1 MIIRGIFTNTKLSPT
16 RMNSETTVPYIVA
29 NECPGLKRGDLV
41 QLVGYD
47 SKFQVVWTYAS
58 SREQE
63 SYETVTISEI
73 NGKQINT
80 IGKNISSMEQFG
92 KMDMSDVFGDLT
104 KDMYDDFMP
113 QAEEGAKISITDG
126 VLCFKN
132 SDGAYVGMSPTGKLK
147 KYKMTYPMP
156 CIYNISKNSD
166 QIVIGDIVKSGRSYG
181 VVKAKAEDG
190 SIKIMNFNGNINNK
204 IAIEDELMGSATFR
218 VIVNPFNFD
227 SSNGFNPLAL
237 AYMSGNKFDVKNLL
251 MMSAMNGGG
260 LFNNAGKG
268 FNPMMLMALADNN
281 SSDFMMS
288 QLMGGGNGGE
298 DPHMCWYFAA
308 NHIKTDALEKRGI
321 KGCLITI
328 SDEPIHKTLPKEA
341 VTHYIGDEC
350 GEDLATSFVY
360 RECAEK
366 WDIYHI
372 HVEHDGYYGV
382 ERVSNSWKPYVG
394 DNLIIS
400 DKEHVGESIAR
411 IVSNSYGQQTNS

>member
-1 MIIRGIFTNTKLSPT
+1 MIIRGIFTNTKLSPE

-132 SDGAYVGMSPTGKLK
+132 SDG
-147 KYKMTYPMP
+147 
-156 CIYNISKNSD
+156 
-166 QIVIGDIVKSGRSYG
+166 
-181 VVKAKAEDG
+181 
-190 SIKIMNFNGNINNK
+190 
-204 IAIEDELMGSATFR
+204 
-218 VIVNPFNFD
+218 
-227 SSNGFNPLAL
+227 
-237 AYMSGNKFDVKNLL
+237 
-251 MMSAMNGGG
+251 
-260 LFNNAGKG
+260 
-268 FNPMMLMALADNN
+268 
-281 SSDFMMS
+281 
-288 QLMGGGNGGE
+288 
-298 DPHMCWYFAA
+298 
-308 NHIKTDALEKRGI
+308 
-321 KGCLITI
+321 
-328 SDEPIHKTLPKEA
+328 
-341 VTHYIGDEC
+341 
-350 GEDLATSFVY
+350 
-360 RECAEK
+360 
-366 WDIYHI
+366 
-372 HVEHDGYYGV
+372 GYYGV

>member
-1 MIIRGIFTNTKLSPT
+1 MIIRGIFTNTKLSPE

-80 IGKNISSMEQFG
+80 IGKNISSMEQFE
-92 KMDMSDVFGDLT
+92 S
-104 KDMYDDFMP
+104 
-113 QAEEGAKISITDG
+113 S
-126 VLCFKN
+126 
-132 SDGAYVGMSPTGKLK
+132 
-147 KYKMTYPMP
+147 
-156 CIYNISKNSD
+156 
-166 QIVIGDIVKSGRSYG
+166 
-181 VVKAKAEDG
+181 
-190 SIKIMNFNGNINNK
+190 
-204 IAIEDELMGSATFR
+204 DELMEKWLRKVDLEGR
-218 VIVNPFNFD
+218 
-227 SSNGFNPLAL
+227 
-237 AYMSGNKFDVKNLL
+237 
-251 MMSAMNGGG
+251 
-260 LFNNAGKG
+260 
-268 FNPMMLMALADNN
+268 
-281 SSDFMMS
+281 
-288 QLMGGGNGGE
+288 GGGNNGE
-298 DPHMCWYFAA
+298 DPHMCWYFAT

-350 GEDLATSFVY
+350 GEDLATSFIY

-372 HVEHDGYYGV
+372 HVEHGGYYGV

>member
-1 MIIRGIFTNTKLSPT
+1 MIIRGIFTNTKLSPE
-16 RMNSETTVPYIVA
+16 RMNSETTVSYIVA

-80 IGKNISSMEQFG
+80 IGKNISSVEQFG
-92 KMDMSDVFGDLT
+92 KIDMSDVFGDLT

-132 SDGAYVGMSPTGKLK
+132 SDGAYVGMSPSGKLK

-190 SIKIMNFNGNINNK
+190 SIKIMN
-204 IAIEDELMGSATFR
+204 
-218 VIVNPFNFD
+218 
-227 SSNGFNPLAL
+227 
-237 AYMSGNKFDVKNLL
+237 
-251 MMSAMNGGG
+251 
-260 LFNNAGKG
+260 
-268 FNPMMLMALADNN
+268 
-281 SSDFMMS
+281 
-288 QLMGGGNGGE
+288 
-298 DPHMCWYFAA
+298 
-308 NHIKTDALEKRGI
+308 HIKTDALEKRGI

-350 GEDLATSFVY
+350 GEDLATSFIY
-360 RECAEK
+360 RKCAEK

-372 HVEHDGYYGV
+372 EHGGYYGV

-400 DKEHVGESIAR
+400 DKKHVGESIAR
-411 IVSNSYGQQTNS
+411 IISNSYGQQTNS

>member
-1 MIIRGIFTNTKLSPT
+1 MIIRGIFTNTKLSPE

-41 QLVGYD
+41 QFVGYD
-47 SKFQVVWTYAS
+47 TKFQVIWTYIR

-80 IGKNISSMEQFG
+80 IGKNNMEQFG
-92 KMDMSDVFGDLT
+92 NMNVDNVFGDLT
-104 KDMYDDFMP
+104 KDMYNEFMP
-113 QAEEGAKISITDG
+113 QAEESARISITDG

-132 SDGAYVGMSPTGKLK
+132 SDGAYVGVSPAGKLK
-147 KYKMTYPMP
+147 KYKMTFPMP

-181 VVKAKAEDG
+181 VVKTKAEEAPLQVG
-190 SIKIMNFNGNINNK
+190 QFESS
-204 IAIEDELMGSATFR
+204 DELMEKWLR
-218 VIVNPFNFD
+218 KVD
-227 SSNGFNPLAL
+227 LE
-237 AYMSGNKFDVKNLL
+237 D
-251 MMSAMNGGG
+251 
-260 LFNNAGKG
+260 
-268 FNPMMLMALADNN
+268 
-281 SSDFMMS
+281 
-288 QLMGGGNGGE
+288 MGGSNNGE

-341 VTHYIGDEC
+341 ITHYIGDEC
-350 GEDLATSFVY
+350 GEDLATSFIY

>member
-1 MIIRGIFTNTKLSPT
+1 MIIRGIFTNTKLSPE

-92 KMDMSDVFGDLT
+92 KMDMSDVFGDVEGC
-104 KDMYDDFMP
+104 Y
-113 QAEEGAKISITDG
+113 EEAP
-126 VLCFKN
+126 LQ
-132 SDGAYVGMSPTGKLK
+132 VGQFES
-147 KYKMTYPMP
+147 
-156 CIYNISKNSD
+156 S
-166 QIVIGDIVKSGRSYG
+166 
-181 VVKAKAEDG
+181 
-190 SIKIMNFNGNINNK
+190 
-204 IAIEDELMGSATFR
+204 DELMEKWLRKVDLEGR
-218 VIVNPFNFD
+218 
-227 SSNGFNPLAL
+227 
-237 AYMSGNKFDVKNLL
+237 
-251 MMSAMNGGG
+251 
-260 LFNNAGKG
+260 
-268 FNPMMLMALADNN
+268 
-281 SSDFMMS
+281 
-288 QLMGGGNGGE
+288 GGGNNGE
-298 DPHMCWYFAA
+298 DPHMCWYFAT

-350 GEDLATSFVY
+350 GEDLATSFIY

-372 HVEHDGYYGV
+372 HVEHGGYYGV

>member
-1 MIIRGIFTNTKLSPT
+1 MIIRGIFTNTKLSPE

-47 SKFQVVWTYAS
+47 SKFQVVWTY

-92 KMDMSDVFGDLT
+92 KMDMSDVFG
-104 KDMYDDFMP
+104 
-113 QAEEGAKISITDG
+113 
-126 VLCFKN
+126 
-132 SDGAYVGMSPTGKLK
+132 
-147 KYKMTYPMP
+147 
-156 CIYNISKNSD
+156 
-166 QIVIGDIVKSGRSYG
+166 
-181 VVKAKAEDG
+181 
-190 SIKIMNFNGNINNK
+190 
-204 IAIEDELMGSATFR
+204 
-218 VIVNPFNFD
+218 
-227 SSNGFNPLAL
+227 
-237 AYMSGNKFDVKNLL
+237 
-251 MMSAMNGGG
+251 
-260 LFNNAGKG
+260 
-268 FNPMMLMALADNN
+268 
-281 SSDFMMS
+281 
-288 QLMGGGNGGE
+288 
-298 DPHMCWYFAA
+298 
-308 NHIKTDALEKRGI
+308 
-321 KGCLITI
+321 
-328 SDEPIHKTLPKEA
+328 
-341 VTHYIGDEC
+341 
-350 GEDLATSFVY
+350 EDLATSFIY

-372 HVEHDGYYGV
+372 HVEHGGYYGV

>member
-1 MIIRGIFTNTKLSPT
+1 MIIRDIFTNTKLSPE

-132 SDGAYVGMSPTGKLK
+132 SDGAYVG
-147 KYKMTYPMP
+147 
-156 CIYNISKNSD
+156 
-166 QIVIGDIVKSGRSYG
+166 
-181 VVKAKAEDG
+181 
-190 SIKIMNFNGNINNK
+190 
-204 IAIEDELMGSATFR
+204 
-218 VIVNPFNFD
+218 
-227 SSNGFNPLAL
+227 
-237 AYMSGNKFDVKNLL
+237 
-251 MMSAMNGGG
+251 
-260 LFNNAGKG
+260 
-268 FNPMMLMALADNN
+268 
-281 SSDFMMS
+281 
-288 QLMGGGNGGE
+288 
-298 DPHMCWYFAA
+298 
-308 NHIKTDALEKRGI
+308 
-321 KGCLITI
+321 
-328 SDEPIHKTLPKEA
+328 
-341 VTHYIGDEC
+341 
-350 GEDLATSFVY
+350 
-360 RECAEK
+360 
-366 WDIYHI
+366 
-372 HVEHDGYYGV
+372 
-382 ERVSNSWKPYVG
+382 

>member
-132 SDGAYVGMSPTGKLK
+132 SDGAYVGMSPSGKLK

-237 AYMSGNKFDVKNLL
+237 AFMSGNRFDVKNLL
-251 MMSAMNGGG
+251 MMSAFNGGG
-260 LFNNAGKG
+260 LFSNAGKG
-268 FNPMMLMALADNN
+268 FNPIMLMALADKS
-281 SSDFMMS
+281 SSDFMTITLMS
-288 QLMGGGNGGE
+288 QLMGGGNMFGNMFGANK
-298 DPHMCWYFAA
+298 PAA
-308 NHIKTDALEKRGI
+308 ETPEPSELDKINAKVDTLTDNVNALVSALASNIKSQA
-321 KGCLITI
+321 
-328 SDEPIHKTLPKEA
+328 KEEA
-341 VTHYIGDEC
+341 
-350 GEDLATSFVY
+350 
-360 RECAEK
+360 
-366 WDIYHI
+366 
-372 HVEHDGYYGV
+372 
-382 ERVSNSWKPYVG
+382 
-394 DNLIIS
+394 
-400 DKEHVGESIAR
+400 
-411 IVSNSYGQQTNS
+411 

>member
-1 MIIRGIFTNTKLSPT
+1 MIIRGIFTNTKLSPE

-92 KMDMSDVFGDLT
+92 KMDMSD
-104 KDMYDDFMP
+104 
-113 QAEEGAKISITDG
+113 
-126 VLCFKN
+126 
-132 SDGAYVGMSPTGKLK
+132 
-147 KYKMTYPMP
+147 
-156 CIYNISKNSD
+156 
-166 QIVIGDIVKSGRSYG
+166 
-181 VVKAKAEDG
+181 
-190 SIKIMNFNGNINNK
+190 
-204 IAIEDELMGSATFR
+204 ELMEKWLRKVDLEGR
-218 VIVNPFNFD
+218 
-227 SSNGFNPLAL
+227 
-237 AYMSGNKFDVKNLL
+237 
-251 MMSAMNGGG
+251 
-260 LFNNAGKG
+260 
-268 FNPMMLMALADNN
+268 
-281 SSDFMMS
+281 
-288 QLMGGGNGGE
+288 GGGNNGE

-350 GEDLATSFVY
+350 GEDLATSFIY

-372 HVEHDGYYGV
+372 HVEHGGYYGV

-400 DKEHVGESIAR
+400 NKEHVGESIAR

>member
-1 MIIRGIFTNTKLSPT
+1 MIIRGIFTNTKLSPE

-132 SDGAYVGMSPTGKLK
+132 SDGA
-147 KYKMTYPMP
+147 
-156 CIYNISKNSD
+156 
-166 QIVIGDIVKSGRSYG
+166 
-181 VVKAKAEDG
+181 
-190 SIKIMNFNGNINNK
+190 
-204 IAIEDELMGSATFR
+204 
-218 VIVNPFNFD
+218 
-227 SSNGFNPLAL
+227 
-237 AYMSGNKFDVKNLL
+237 
-251 MMSAMNGGG
+251 
-260 LFNNAGKG
+260 
-268 FNPMMLMALADNN
+268 
-281 SSDFMMS
+281 
-288 QLMGGGNGGE
+288 
-298 DPHMCWYFAA
+298 
-308 NHIKTDALEKRGI
+308 
-321 KGCLITI
+321 
-328 SDEPIHKTLPKEA
+328 
-341 VTHYIGDEC
+341 
-350 GEDLATSFVY
+350 
-360 RECAEK
+360 EK

-372 HVEHDGYYGV
+372 HVEHGGYYGV

-400 DKEHVGESIAR
+400 DKEHVGESI
-411 IVSNSYGQQTNS
+411 VSNSYGQQTNS

>member
-1 MIIRGIFTNTKLSPT
+1 
-16 RMNSETTVPYIVA
+16 MNSETTVPYIVA

-80 IGKNISSMEQFG
+80 IGKNNMEQFE
-92 KMDMSDVFGDLT
+92 KMNMSDVFGDLT

-113 QAEEGAKISITDG
+113 QAEEGAKISIMKAG
-126 VLCFKN
+126 IANPQICFMAFG
-132 SDGAYVGMSPTGKLK
+132 DVEGCYEEAPLQVGQFES
-147 KYKMTYPMP
+147 
-156 CIYNISKNSD
+156 S
-166 QIVIGDIVKSGRSYG
+166 
-181 VVKAKAEDG
+181 
-190 SIKIMNFNGNINNK
+190 
-204 IAIEDELMGSATFR
+204 DELMEKWLRKVDLES
-218 VIVNPFNFD
+218 
-227 SSNGFNPLAL
+227 
-237 AYMSGNKFDVKNLL
+237 K
-251 MMSAMNGGG
+251 
-260 LFNNAGKG
+260 
-268 FNPMMLMALADNN
+268 
-281 SSDFMMS
+281 
-288 QLMGGGNGGE
+288 GGGNGGE
-298 DPHMCWYFAA
+298 DLHMCWYFAA

-328 SDEPIHKTLPKEA
+328 SDEPIHRTLPKEA
-341 VTHYIGDEC
+341 ITHYIGDE
-350 GEDLATSFVY
+350 DLATSFIY
-360 RECAEK
+360 RECAKK

-372 HVEHDGYYGV
+372 HVEHDSYYSVG
-382 ERVSNSWKPYVG
+382 RISDSWKPYVG

>member
-1 MIIRGIFTNTKLSPT
+1 MIIRGIFTNTKLSPE

-41 QLVGYD
+41 QFVGYD
-47 SKFQVVWTYAS
+47 TKFQVIWTYIR

-80 IGKNISSMEQFG
+80 IGKNNMEQLG
-92 KMDMSDVFGDLT
+92 NMNVDNVFGDLT
-104 KDMYDDFMP
+104 KDMYNEFMP
-113 QAEEGAKISITDG
+113 QAEESARISITDG

-132 SDGAYVGMSPTGKLK
+132 SDGAYVGVSPAGKLK
-147 KYKMTYPMP
+147 KYKMTFPMP

-166 QIVIGDIVKSGRSYG
+166 QIVIGDIVKSGKSYG
-181 VVKAKAEDG
+181 VV
-190 SIKIMNFNGNINNK
+190 
-204 IAIEDELMGSATFR
+204 
-218 VIVNPFNFD
+218 
-227 SSNGFNPLAL
+227 
-237 AYMSGNKFDVKNLL
+237 
-251 MMSAMNGGG
+251 
-260 LFNNAGKG
+260 
-268 FNPMMLMALADNN
+268 
-281 SSDFMMS
+281 
-288 QLMGGGNGGE
+288 
-298 DPHMCWYFAA
+298 
-308 NHIKTDALEKRGI
+308 KTDALEKRGI

-341 VTHYIGDEC
+341 ITHYIGDEC
-350 GEDLATSFVY
+350 GEDLATSFIY
-360 RECAEK
+360 RECAKK

-372 HVEHDGYYGV
+372 HVEHGGYYGV

>member
-1 MIIRGIFTNTKLSPT
+1 MIIRGIFTNTKLSPE

-63 SYETVTISEI
+63 SYEPIHKTLPKEAITHY
-73 NGKQINT
+73 
-80 IGKNISSMEQFG
+80 IGDEC
-92 KMDMSDVFGDLT
+92 GDLT

-132 SDGAYVGMSPTGKLK
+132 SDGAYVGMSPSGKLK
-147 KYKMTYPMP
+147 KYKMTYPIP

-237 AYMSGNKFDVKNLL
+237 AFMSGNRFDVKNLL
-251 MMSAMNGGG
+251 MMSAFNGGG

-281 SSDFMMS
+281 SSDFMTMMMMS
-288 QLMGGGNGGE
+288 QLMGGGNMFGNMFG
-298 DPHMCWYFAA
+298 AA
-308 NHIKTDALEKRGI
+308 NKPATETSEPSELDKINAKVDTLIDNVNALVSALASNIKSQA
-321 KGCLITI
+321 
-328 SDEPIHKTLPKEA
+328 KEEA
-341 VTHYIGDEC
+341 
-350 GEDLATSFVY
+350 
-360 RECAEK
+360 
-366 WDIYHI
+366 
-372 HVEHDGYYGV
+372 
-382 ERVSNSWKPYVG
+382 
-394 DNLIIS
+394 
-400 DKEHVGESIAR
+400 
-411 IVSNSYGQQTNS
+411 

>member
-1 MIIRGIFTNTKLSPT
+1 MIIRGIFTNTKLSPE

-132 SDGAYVGMSPTGKLK
+132 SDGAYVGMSPSGKLK

-204 IAIEDELMGSATFR
+204 IAIEDE
-218 VIVNPFNFD
+218 
-227 SSNGFNPLAL
+227 
-237 AYMSGNKFDVKNLL
+237 
-251 MMSAMNGGG
+251 
-260 LFNNAGKG
+260 
-268 FNPMMLMALADNN
+268 
-281 SSDFMMS
+281 
-288 QLMGGGNGGE
+288 
-298 DPHMCWYFAA
+298 
-308 NHIKTDALEKRGI
+308 
-321 KGCLITI
+321 
-328 SDEPIHKTLPKEA
+328 
-341 VTHYIGDEC
+341 C
-350 GEDLATSFVY
+350 GEDLATSFIY

-372 HVEHDGYYGV
+372 HVEHGGYYGV

>member
-1 MIIRGIFTNTKLSPT
+1 MVIRGIFTNTKLSPT

-41 QLVGYD
+41 QFVGYD
-47 SKFQVVWTYAS
+47 TKFQVIWTYIR

-80 IGKNISSMEQFG
+80 IGKNNMEQFG
-92 KMDMSDVFGDLT
+92 NMNVDNVFGDLT
-104 KDMYDDFMP
+104 KDMYNEFMP
-113 QAEEGAKISITDG
+113 QAEESARISITDG

-132 SDGAYVGMSPTGKLK
+132 SDGAYVGVSPTGKLK
-147 KYKMTYPMP
+147 KYKMTFPMP

-181 VVKAKAEDG
+181 VVK
-190 SIKIMNFNGNINNK
+190 
-204 IAIEDELMGSATFR
+204 
-218 VIVNPFNFD
+218 
-227 SSNGFNPLAL
+227 
-237 AYMSGNKFDVKNLL
+237 
-251 MMSAMNGGG
+251 
-260 LFNNAGKG
+260 
-268 FNPMMLMALADNN
+268 
-281 SSDFMMS
+281 
-288 QLMGGGNGGE
+288 
-298 DPHMCWYFAA
+298 
-308 NHIKTDALEKRGI
+308 TDALEKRGI

-341 VTHYIGDEC
+341 ITHYIGDEC

-372 HVEHDGYYGV
+372 HVEHDGYYSV

>member
-1 MIIRGIFTNTKLSPT
+1 MIIRGIFTNTKLSPE

-63 SYETVTISEI
+63 SYETVTISGI

-92 KMDMSDVFGDLT
+92 KMDMSD
-104 KDMYDDFMP
+104 
-113 QAEEGAKISITDG
+113 
-126 VLCFKN
+126 
-132 SDGAYVGMSPTGKLK
+132 
-147 KYKMTYPMP
+147 
-156 CIYNISKNSD
+156 
-166 QIVIGDIVKSGRSYG
+166 
-181 VVKAKAEDG
+181 
-190 SIKIMNFNGNINNK
+190 
-204 IAIEDELMGSATFR
+204 ELMEKWLRKVDLEG
-218 VIVNPFNFD
+218 
-227 SSNGFNPLAL
+227 
-237 AYMSGNKFDVKNLL
+237 SGNN
-251 MMSAMNGGG
+251 
-260 LFNNAGKG
+260 
-268 FNPMMLMALADNN
+268 
-281 SSDFMMS
+281 
-288 QLMGGGNGGE
+288 GE

-350 GEDLATSFVY
+350 GEDLATSFIY

-366 WDIYHI
+366 WDIYH
-372 HVEHDGYYGV
+372 VKHDGYYGV